1 MRSAAQHQF
10 LISTSDRRAR
20 VSGGSVRSCCRF
32 SRGEAGFRAPH
43 ARGCHGDSSPG
54 IDRPVSRWAAAWQ
67 LYGCRAARFRQ
78 SGLVKTRPLRV
89 RRGCVDGAQHALLEF
104 LHDSLL
110 NGDDDGEAEEAPGL
124 LRRTVNFDGDLQK
137 DVTAVS

>member
-1 MRSAAQHQF
+1 MRSAEQHQF
-10 LISTSDRRAR
+10 LISISDRRAR
-20 VSGGSVRSCCRF
+20 VSGGSVRSCCRLAAAKLAF
-32 SRGEAGFRAPH
+32 VH
-43 ARGCHGDSSPG
+43 HTLVVVTDSSPG

-78 SGLVKTRPLRV
+78 SGLVKTRPLRL

-137 DVTAVS
+137 DDTAVS